1 MCLFIRG
8 IDYLISTPYCQ
19 VNIMI
24 NHFVTVLLL
33 PNFWSV
39 TDGEKISSLISRKE
53 NINLHCRN
61 GTLLSSYVCIPRGYI
76 KGEAPEA
83 PTIVSTK
90 IEINNIREVNDK
102 KMRITIDFYQEL
114 FWKDDRLT
122 TMLLSNGSSV
132 LNNNLINHIWKPD
145 LWIKN
150 LFDFKLRGVLEP
162 TGGFTIKDETHND
175 IKSTWIHYN
184 MEAQATI
191 YCNFNFLKYPMDTQF
206 CEFIIDAAY
215 PQPDI
220 VNVIF
225 QLGLFGVTNNNF
237 NLDDFAIK
245 VTFKNETGQT
255 GINSIIKLERQVLPF
270 IIRYYL
276 PCIAIITVSL
286 MNFLISVDSIPARTA
301 LLVTQFLTLTNILIA
316 QQVNLLKSKM
326 LTVSI

>member
-1 MCLFIRG
+1 
-8 IDYLISTPYCQ
+8 
-19 VNIMI
+19 MI
-24 NHFVTVLLL
+24 NYLATVLLF
-33 PNFWSV
+33 PNFFNV
-39 TDGEKISSLISRKE
+39 TIGEKIATLSTKNEEIH
-53 NINLHCRN
+53 LHCEN
-61 GTLLSSYVCIPRGYI
+61 GSLLSSYVCIPRGYI
-76 KGEAPEA
+76 KGEAPKS
-83 PTIVSTK
+83 PTIVNTK

-114 FWKDDRLT
+114 SWRDNRIT
-122 TMLLSNGSSV
+122 TILSSNGSSV
-132 LNNNLINHIWKPD
+132 LNNNLINRIWKPD

-162 TGGFTIKDETHND
+162 TGGFTIKDQTFNEERNTLIN
-175 IKSTWIHYN
+175 YN

-215 PQPDI
+215 PQTN
-220 VNVIF
+220 VVRVIF
-225 QLGLFGVTNNNF
+225 ELGLFGVTNNNF
-237 NLDDFAIK
+237 NLDDFAIN

-316 QQVNLLKSKM
+316 QQVSVRDIVL
-326 LTVSI
+326 

>member
-1 MCLFIRG
+1 MSVHQRENFSLNTMI
-8 IDYLISTPYCQ
+8 IYL
-19 VNIMI
+19 VR
-24 NHFVTVLLL
+24 VLLF

-39 TDGEKISSLISRKE
+39 TEGEKIQSLISRKE
-53 NINLHCRN
+53 DINRHCIN
-61 GTLLSSYVCIPRGYI
+61 GTLLSSYVCIPWGYI
-76 KGEAPEA
+76 KGEAPRL
-83 PTIVSTK
+83 PTIVSTT

-102 KMRITIDFYQEL
+102 KMWITIDFYQEL
-114 FWKDDRLT
+114 FWRDDRIT
-122 TMLLSNGSSV
+122 TVLGSNGSSV
-132 LNNNLINHIWKPD
+132 LNNNLINRIWKPD

-162 TGGFTIKDETHND
+162 TGGFTIKDKTYDN
-175 IKSTWIHYN
+175 KRSTWILYN

-215 PQPDI
+215 PQPDV

-225 QLGLFGVTNNNF
+225 KLGLFGVTNNNF
-237 NLDDFAIK
+237 NLDDFAIN

-255 GINSIIKLERQVLPF
+255 GINSIIKLERQCLPF

-286 MNFLISVDSIPARTA
+286 MNFLISVDSIPARTS

-316 QQVNLLKSKM
+316 QQVI
-326 LTVSI
+326 SIKI

>member
-1 MCLFIRG
+1 MIK
-8 IDYLISTPYCQ
+8 YL
-19 VNIMI
+19 VA
-24 NHFVTVLLL
+24 VLLF
-33 PNFWSV
+33 PNFFSV
-39 TDGEKISSLISRKE
+39 TIGEKIASLSTKNEDIH
-53 NINLHCRN
+53 LHCEN
-61 GTLLSSYVCIPRGYI
+61 GSLLSSYVCIPRGYI
-76 KGEAPEA
+76 KGEAPKA
-83 PTIVSTK
+83 PTIVNTK

-114 FWKDDRLT
+114 SWRDNRIT
-122 TMLLSNGSSV
+122 TVLPTNGSSV
-132 LNNNLINHIWKPD
+132 LNNNLINRIWKPD

-162 TGGFTIKDETHND
+162 TGGFTIKDQTFNEERNTLIN
-175 IKSTWIHYN
+175 YN

-215 PQPDI
+215 PQTN
-220 VNVIF
+220 VVRVIF
-225 QLGLFGVTNNNF
+225 ELGLFGVTNNNF
-237 NLDDFAIK
+237 NLDDFAIN

-255 GINSIIKLERQVLPF
+255 GIYSIIKLERQVLPF

-316 QQVNLLKSKM
+316 QQVS
-326 LTVSI
+326 VSDIVL

>member
-1 MCLFIRG
+1 
-8 IDYLISTPYCQ
+8 
-19 VNIMI
+19 MI
-24 NHFVTVLLL
+24 NYLVTVLLF
-33 PNFWSV
+33 PNFFNV
-39 TDGEKISSLISRKE
+39 TNGEKIASLSTKSEEIH
-53 NINLHCRN
+53 LHCEN
-61 GTLLSSYVCIPRGYI
+61 GSLLSSYVCIPTGYI
-76 KGEAPEA
+76 KGEAPKS
-83 PTIVSTK
+83 PTIVNTK

-114 FWKDDRLT
+114 SWRDNRIT
-122 TMLLSNGSSV
+122 TILPSNGSSV
-132 LNNNLINHIWKPD
+132 LNNNLINRIWKPD

-162 TGGFTIKDETHND
+162 TGGFTIKDQTFNEERNTLIN
-175 IKSTWIHYN
+175 YN

-215 PQPDI
+215 PQTN
-220 VNVIF
+220 VVRVIF
-225 QLGLFGVTNNNF
+225 ELGLFGVTNNNF
-237 NLDDFAIK
+237 NLDDFAIN

-316 QQVNLLKSKM
+316 QQVS
-326 LTVSI
+326 VSDIVL

>member
-1 MCLFIRG
+1 MFVTNLNETKRSFFETKDVVRTNTNV
-8 IDYLISTPYCQ
+8 D
-19 VNIMI
+19 IMI
-24 NHFVTVLLL
+24 NYLVSVLLF
-33 PNFWSV
+33 PNIWTV
-39 TDGEKISSLISRKE
+39 ANGEKITSLMPQNEAIH
-53 NINLHCRN
+53 LLCRN
-61 GTLLSSYVCIPRGYI
+61 GTLLSSFVCIPGGYI
-76 KGEAPEA
+76 KGEAPRG

-114 FWKDDRLT
+114 SWRDNRLKT
-122 TMLLSNGSSV
+122 VIPPNGSTV

-150 LFDFKLRGVLEP
+150 LFDFKIHGVLEP
-162 TGGFTIKDETHND
+162 TSGFTIKDETID
-175 IKSTWIHYN
+175 KQRSTVINYN

-220 VNVIF
+220 VRVIF
-225 QLGLFGVTNNNF
+225 KLGLFGVTNNNF
-237 NLDDFAIK
+237 NLDDFAIN

-255 GINSIIKLERQVLPF
+255 GIYSIIKLERQVLPF

-316 QQVNLLKSKM
+316 QQV
-326 LTVSI
+326 SI

>member
-1 MCLFIRG
+1 
-8 IDYLISTPYCQ
+8 
-19 VNIMI
+19 MI
-24 NHFVTVLLL
+24 NYLVTVLLF
-33 PNFWSV
+33 PNFFNV
-39 TDGEKISSLISRKE
+39 TIGEKIASLSKKNEEIH
-53 NINLHCRN
+53 LHCES
-61 GTLLSSYVCIPRGYI
+61 GSLLSSYVCIPRGYI
-76 KGEAPEA
+76 KGEAPKS
-83 PTIVSTK
+83 PTIVNTK

-114 FWKDDRLT
+114 SWRDNRIT
-122 TMLLSNGSSV
+122 TILPSNGSSV
-132 LNNNLINHIWKPD
+132 LNNNLINRIWKPD

-162 TGGFTIKDETHND
+162 TGGFTIKDQTFNQERNTLIN
-175 IKSTWIHYN
+175 YN

-215 PQPDI
+215 PQTN
-220 VNVIF
+220 VVRVIF
-225 QLGLFGVTNNNF
+225 ELGLFGVTNNNF
-237 NLDDFAIK
+237 NLDDFAIN

-255 GINSIIKLERQVLPF
+255 GIYSIIKLERQVLPF

-316 QQVNLLKSKM
+316 QQVS
-326 LTVSI
+326 VSDIVL